1 MIYQTL
7 APLSNAEKCRR
18 YQIKKAETYRKADVL
33 TKREYRKAKNPLT
46 NENRLKIQR
55 EKKRVY
61 REKSRKQNKENP
73 TSPPSFTGASTRKR
87 SIKKVVKALPME
99 FKIPSNRIEIVKSLA
114 SKLDLRIKLDQK
126 KLGSPEMH
134 YISDEKETW
143 LSKFLDRRNITY
155 TNPAKIIDC
164 TLGKK

>member
-18 YQIKKAETYRKADVL
+18 YRMKKAETYRKADVL

-46 NENRLKIQR
+46 NANRLKIQR

-61 REKSRKQNKENP
+61 SEKSRKQNKENP
-73 TSPPSFTGASTRKR
+73 TSSSSFTGASTRKR
-87 SIKKVVKALPME
+87 SIKKVVKALP
-99 FKIPSNRIEIVKSLA
+99 KSPNNRIEIVKSLA

-126 KLGSPEMH
+126 KPGSPENAL
-134 YISDEKETW
+134 YK
-143 LSKFLDRRNITY
+143 
-155 TNPAKIIDC
+155 
-164 TLGKK
+164 